1 VRPPPTGVVG
11 PARATHVGGTAL
23 SAPALVAV
31 VSDEFLH
38 PEREDRTVGRRR
50 LLAGSA
56 AAGTVAAAGCLGLDR
71 GGDGGAEPER
81 APAVLVFDT
90 GDATVSVIDPDA
102 NERLRTLHLGA
113 SSSFPAN
120 QHAPTLTTDPDDHLW
135 LNVDDG
141 VRAVT
146 VGDLSTAA
154 SISTDSGFNWQART
168 PDGEHVVVS
177 AREPS
182 HRQVRIDAAPGSE
195 TFGEV
200 TARIDRADEGG
211 VGGADGPRPCDITVH
226 PDGQYAYVP
235 DLGGDTL
242 TVLSVDPF
250 EVVRQVTVDPATDAD
265 AARPWMGTVGPDGET
280 LLVEHDEGAGTESVW
295 DLADPAVPELRARL
309 TTDDGLGERPLTS
322 EIGPDG
328 ERGYV
333 FTPGTDDL
341 TVLDLADDTV
351 DARIDLGG
359 SAFTGT
365 WDPDHETLYA
375 PVRDADV
382 VAAVDPGSDAVV
394 DRIAV
399 GASPYGA
406 TAARVRPAADASA
419 ELLADVAA
427 TGVELSASGTT
438 YCVGECA
445 CGHGER
451 FGPDAGE

>member
-1 VRPPPTGVVG
+1 
-11 PARATHVGGTAL
+11 
-23 SAPALVAV
+23 
-31 VSDEFLH
+31 VSEEFLH

-56 AAGTVAAAGCLGLDR
+56 AAGTVAAAGCLGLGAD
-71 GGDGGAEPER
+71 GDDADPER
-81 APAVLVFDT
+81 APAVFAFNT

-102 NERLRTLHLGA
+102 NERLSTLHLGA

-120 QHAPTLTTDPDDHLW
+120 QHAPELTTDPDDHLW

-154 SISTDSGFNWQART
+154 TVSTGSGFNWQERT
-168 PDGEHVVVS
+168 PDGEHVIVS
-177 AREPS
+177 AREPA
-182 HRQVRIDAAPGSE
+182 HQQVRVDAAPDSE
-195 TFGEV
+195 AFGEV
-200 TARIDRADEGG
+200 TGRIDRSDDPGIA
-211 VGGADGPRPCDITVH
+211 GADGPRPCDVSVH
-226 PDGQYAYVP
+226 PDGEYAYVP
-235 DLGGDTL
+235 DLGADTI

-250 EVVRQVTVDPATDAD
+250 DVVRQVTVDPVTDAE
-265 AARPWMGTVGPDGET
+265 AAGPWMGTVSPDGET
-280 LLVEHDEGAGTESVW
+280 LLVEHDEAAGTESVW
-295 DLADPAVPELRARL
+295 DLADPAAPTLTARV

-341 TVLDLADDTV
+341 TVLSLPDGAVET
-351 DARIDLGG
+351 RIDLGG
-359 SAFTGT
+359 GAFAGT
-365 WDPDHETLYA
+365 WGPDRETLYA

-382 VAAVDPGSDAVV
+382 VAAVDPGSNAVV

-406 TAARVRPAADASA
+406 TAARVRPAPDASA
-419 ELLADVAA
+419 QLLADVAA
-427 TGVELSASGTT
+427 AGVELSAGGTT

-451 FGPDAGE
+451 FGPDAE